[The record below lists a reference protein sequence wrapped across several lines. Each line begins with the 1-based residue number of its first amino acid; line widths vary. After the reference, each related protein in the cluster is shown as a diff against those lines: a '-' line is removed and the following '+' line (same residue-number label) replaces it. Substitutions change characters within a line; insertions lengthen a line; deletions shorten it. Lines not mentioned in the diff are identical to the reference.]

1 MVAIPKFV
9 SSQTGGTINQNMGL
23 ATGLTHT
30 FNVFSILFQ
39 VVWMLEIFDWYTWIE
54 CRVVQSYT
62 TLNKPTTTSL
72 WPIKIFK
79 GLKSKKQVHLFDHQT
94 IQQKKQ
100 GFILPTQKN
109 TLVSPENPSKVT
121 IHLHQVWSLPKKV
134 FHLMTQKVPFKNSP
148 NGPRVQIVFHVWH
161 IPTSHDLFFD
171 LHIGQG
177 SFLPFFAQETDG
189 LPGRCKKGQKKR
201 IYKIETYGCFLKWW
215 YPQIIHFYG
224 DFHHKPSILGYPYFW
239 KHPYKK

>member
-1 MVAIPKFV
+1 MDVGNLWLIHMDWVPGCAILNN
-9 SSQTGGTINQNMGL
+9 INQTNHNKS
-23 ATGLTHT
+23 LT
-30 FNVFSILFQ
+30 NQILQ
-39 VVWMLEIFDWYTWIE
+39 GSQI
-54 CRVVQSYT
+54 
-62 TLNKPTTTSL
+62 KKTSSPF
-72 WPIKIFK
+72 WPSND
-79 GLKSKKQVHLFDHQT
+79 SKKNKGHHIT
-94 IQQKKQ
+94 N
-100 GFILPTQKN
+100 PKN

-215 YPQIIHFYG
+215 YPPNHSFLWG
-224 DFHHKPSILGYPYFW
+224 FP
-239 KHPYKK
+239 